1 MTRDDVINLFKTLRA
16 AGLKPPL
23 QNGSA
28 EQANQMVNAFLGQ
41 YKNVT
46 AEELQQLMI
55 KLTRLPYWPR
65 FYDVDE
71 VLRDCRRQKEIED
84 KKPQQKLQADNQVES
99 ILGRPLRAGESCT
112 KALAEHYAKTHYK
125 DASLEWV
132 HANRLNISAQAEFDY
147 ECDGCYGMPTNKCK
161 FGGHR
166 PFLRVDKYTGD
177 VVMLVDS
184 AKCGKAIASEGGGS
198 SQGTGC
204 QHRGGGFSSFG
215 DIASNM

>member
-71 VLRDCRRQKEIED
+71 VLRDCRRQKDLED
-84 KKPQQKLQADNQVES
+84 KKPQAPAKEDKQTEA
-99 ILGRPLRAGESCT
+99 ILGRTLEVGESYT
-112 KALAEHYAKTHYK
+112 IAMAEHYAKTHYK
-125 DASLEWV
+125 EASLEWV
-132 HANRLNISAQAEFDY
+132 HANRFNMTAQAEFDY
-147 ECDGCYGMPTNKCK
+147 ECAGCYGMPHTKCR

-177 VVMLVDS
+177 VVMYVDS
-184 AKCGKAIASEGGGS
+184 AQCDKVLISEGGG
-198 SQGTGC
+198 QTTRGH
-204 QHRGGGFSSFG
+204 QQRGGGFSSFG
-215 DIASNM
+215 DVASNM